1 MANSLVNQSVSQ
13 ARSKFVPSSVGGKQ
27 AKARRPHP
35 FSHTRTST
43 FGSRADYSV
52 P

>member
-13 ARSKFVPSSVGGKQ
+13 ARSEFVPSSVGGKQ

-43 FGSRADYSV
+43 FGSRAD
-52 P
+52 